1 MSHAKPELSWCA
13 PDSIAQAQLIKSCS
27 KESDWTRLI
36 RPDPRTA
43 DVVMLNIGANKGY
56 EIAEFVQR
64 HAPHRGITNRIWY
77 SEIVK
82 YANITHSK
90 HLRWSAPGG
99 CKDYRNSKPSWATDL
114 PSGQRLRVH
123 AFELNQRTSALLTH
137 LASAF
142 NLSDM
147 VTVHRQPVSDVSG
160 PVCVNQGPAGYEKGG
175 IRIVAAARCSEYLN
189 AISIDSFL
197 RRTPFSHVFQLVVD
211 TEGHDAAVLMGM
223 RQSLRERRIRI
234 LQFEYSG
241 RWPVE
246 PKECKVRSL
255 DAHYP
260 VACKK
265 PSRTLGSTVRW
276 MWEEAG
282 YACYFTGA
290 QDGAMIPISN
300 ACWRPELEVR
310 RWSDV
315 LCAHQQGDIDVL
327 SELSASAF
335 ARRGERGGPRA
346 RLQNSFK
353 TPRWAAGTSAPRY

>member
-27 KESDWTRLI
+27 KESTWTRLI

-56 EIAEFVQR
+56 EIAEFFQR

-77 SEIVK
+77 SEIVN
-82 YANITHSK
+82 YANLTHSK

-175 IRIVAAARCSEYLN
+175 IRTVAAARCSEYLN
-189 AISIDSFL
+189 ATSIDSFL

-246 PKECKVRSL
+246 PKECKLRSL

-346 RLQNSFK
+346 QLQNN
-353 TPRWAAGTSAPRY
+353 TRWTAETSAPRY